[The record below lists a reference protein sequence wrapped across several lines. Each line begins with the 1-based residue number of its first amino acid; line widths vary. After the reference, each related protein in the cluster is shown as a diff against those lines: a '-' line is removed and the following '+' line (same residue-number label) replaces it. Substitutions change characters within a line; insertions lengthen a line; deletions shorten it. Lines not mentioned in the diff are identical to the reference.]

1 MKLPLRGRCIYSIFS
16 SATSKQDSLNLEE
29 MLRQNQTL
37 FAGGSIS
44 EEAKD
49 QYFQAVME
57 AYLDCKKAAKETF
70 GRKKSENLASI
81 DK

>member
-1 MKLPLRGRCIYSIFS
+1 
-16 SATSKQDSLNLEE
+16 

-37 FAGGSIS
+37 FAGGTIS

-70 GRKKSENLASI
+70 GRKKSENHSSI

>member
-1 MKLPLRGRCIYSIFS
+1 MDYVEEMRQM
-16 SATSKQDSLNLEE
+16 TSKQDSLNLEE

-49 QYFQAVME
+49 QYLQAVME